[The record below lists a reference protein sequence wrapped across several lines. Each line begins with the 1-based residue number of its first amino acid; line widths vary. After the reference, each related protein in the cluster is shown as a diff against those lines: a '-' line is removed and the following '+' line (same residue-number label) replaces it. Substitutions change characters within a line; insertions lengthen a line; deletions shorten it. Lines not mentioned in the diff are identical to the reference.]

1 MSTNGKP
8 KSPIDLAVF
17 QRNVRQF
24 SSEQLAPYW
33 GKQVA
38 YSADG
43 TQILA
48 AGDTDEELDALL
60 ARLGIGTDEVVFGY
74 VDDPNVVQF

>member
-1 MSTNGKP
+1 MSANGKP

-17 QRNVRQF
+17 ERNLRQF
-24 SSEQLAPYW
+24 TAEQFAPYH

-43 TQILA
+43 TRIVA
-48 AGDTDEELDALL
+48 AADTDEELDAIL

-74 VDDPNVVQF
+74 VDDPNVGQF

>member
-1 MSTNGKP
+1 MSANGKP

-17 QRNVRQF
+17 EQNARQLTVD
-24 SSEQLAPYW
+24 QLAPYR

-43 TQILA
+43 KQILA
-48 AGDTDEELDALL
+48 AADTDEELDEIL
-60 ARLGIGTDEVVFGY
+60 ARLGIRTDEVVFGY